1 MSAAEGARSRAAA
14 TLARLRSFDQLS
26 LDDPV
31 RVEET
36 LHVLLTLH
44 HHWWAVERT
53 VAAAAATAA
62 AAIPFNADADADDED
77 ATPTPDWPA
86 WLASELGPDTLDR
99 TITLAFGHLVPASVP
114 AGSLSR
120 GTERDVAQRFK
131 TAAAALGFEN
141 QGAMFF
147 NLGRAVPLKTASA
160 KTIASLV
167 NATRGAKFTGEEVL
181 GAIRA
186 AMYDRHGSGVD
197 APEPTT
203 QDVTKAA
210 KNLRSRP
217 RAPTPTPAPAPAP
230 APASASAPVDEDEDE
245 DEMELGRR
253 ISEVTLDDM
262 APIPLESPGLCS
274 RTLEHVPLGLEC
286 VSPES
291 PPSHHQQQQQQQQQT
306 HGVVGRPYVALTWA
320 RGEEDGVEFIGRV
333 DSEGL
338 DEEEAEWVAPVAELA
353 GRRVPPRF
361 SRGRLAAYSLPLLT
375 AANAGCAW
383 IGDLAGEQQQEQQ
396 QQQQEQQQQRQQQQ
410 QQQQQEQQQQQAER
424 TVWYGAAG

>member
-1 MSAAEGARSRAAA
+1 M
-14 TLARLRSFDQLS
+14 LRLLVLS

-36 LHVLLTLH
+36 LPVLLTLH

-62 AAIPFNADADADDED
+62 AAIPFNADADADDVD

-99 TITLAFGHLVPASVP
+99 TIALAFGHLVPASVP

-210 KNLRSRP
+210 K
-217 RAPTPTPAPAPAP
+217 TPAPAPAP
-230 APASASAPVDEDEDE
+230 ASAPVDEDEDE

-262 APIPLESPGLCS
+262 APIPLESPGLSSSSSISSSSSSISSISSVSSSISSVSSS
-274 RTLEHVPLGLEC
+274 RRMVWWGGP
-286 VSPES
+286 
-291 PPSHHQQQQQQQQQT
+291 
-306 HGVVGRPYVALTWA
+306 TW
-320 RGEEDGVEFIGRV
+320 
-333 DSEGL
+333 
-338 DEEEAEWVAPVAELA
+338 P
-353 GRRVPPRF
+353 
-361 SRGRLAAYSLPLLT
+361 
-375 AANAGCAW
+375 
-383 IGDLAGEQQQEQQ
+383 
-396 QQQQEQQQQRQQQQ
+396 
-410 QQQQQEQQQQQAER
+410 
-424 TVWYGAAG
+424 